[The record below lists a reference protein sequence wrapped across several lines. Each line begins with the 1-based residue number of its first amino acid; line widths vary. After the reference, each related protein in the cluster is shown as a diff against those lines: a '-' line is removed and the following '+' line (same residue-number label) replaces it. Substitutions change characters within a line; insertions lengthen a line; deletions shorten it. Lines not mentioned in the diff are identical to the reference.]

1 MLGAFK
7 QFLPQP
13 HCFKDEDTRYNVGLT
28 WIDDRGLT
36 DSHNLQIQYIRNCE
50 RWALEKGKPQP
61 DGSWVFIEDNGC
73 VHSITAEKAK
83 HFMEKTQENA
93 NIMVAMLDLMPSA
106 VTHGTQSRSDQQTT
120 GKRLGHKH
128 TQSEEP
134 LTHTLTC

>member
-50 RWALEKGKPQP
+50 RWALEKGRPQP
-61 DGSWVFIEDNGC
+61 AGSWVFVEENGC
-73 VHSITAEKAK
+73 VHSITAERAK

-93 NIMVAMLDLMPSA
+93 NIMVAMLDKLKESGM
-106 VTHGTQSRSDQQTT
+106 
-120 GKRLGHKH
+120 L
-128 TQSEEP
+128 EEVVETEATP
-134 LTHTLTC
+134 A